1 MLKKLVALVAIVSLS
16 LTPKSLA
23 NAAVK
28 AGSTCPKA
36 GNTAIASGKTFTCI
50 KSGKKLVWDKGV
62 LVPKSATS
70 PKTPE
75 LPPMPQDFQ
84 NLASNLEGIKYWAWK
99 KVNLEIEKNN
109 SVLGQVEIFTG
120 PNTVPAQPNTIDKL
134 TIGSKL
140 FGTFNQIKKIYI
152 IKFNYQDIEWAQTKY
167 QLFQDQSWRSDYLT
181 KAKNQCPDTRCRNAE
196 IELNSKDEGIMM
208 VGEIALSDQP
218 KDKIENAGRYNG
230 TREIHEYVHTIQMFN
245 SSNSESRFNYGLLP
259 RWMIE
264 GQALWSAQ
272 AAVANSYDEYLE
284 LRNFDYPELR
294 QMRPSYTA
302 EWIEEFLN
310 PNPVFIKNA
319 DNWQYWQK
327 YPNYRVYD
335 IGALANEI
343 LTAIKGPSAA
353 MNLYVAVG
361 KGATFAD
368 AFKQE
373 FGINWNESVTYI
385 SKAIAAELDR
395 MIKS

>member
-1 MLKKLVALVAIVSLS
+1 
-16 LTPKSLA
+16 
-23 NAAVK
+23 
-28 AGSTCPKA
+28 
-36 GNTAIASGKTFTCI
+36 
-50 KSGKKLVWDKGV
+50 
-62 LVPKSATS
+62 
-70 PKTPE
+70 
-75 LPPMPQDFQ
+75 
-84 NLASNLEGIKYWAWK
+84 
-99 KVNLEIEKNN
+99 
-109 SVLGQVEIFTG
+109 
-120 PNTVPAQPNTIDKL
+120 
-134 TIGSKL
+134 
-140 FGTFNQIKKIYI
+140 
-152 IKFNYQDIEWAQTKY
+152 
-167 QLFQDQSWRSDYLT
+167 
-181 KAKNQCPDTRCRNAE
+181 
-196 IELNSKDEGIMM
+196 MM

-230 TREIHEYVHTIQMFN
+230 TREIHEYVHTIQILN
-245 SSNSESRFNYGLLP
+245 STNNESKFNYGLLP
-259 RWMIE
+259 RWLLE

-272 AAVANSYDEYLE
+272 ASVANSYDEYLS
-284 LRNFDYPELR
+284 LRAIDYPELS

-343 LTAIKGPSAA
+343 LTAIKGPSSV

-373 FGINWNESVTYI
+373 FGINWNEAITYI

-395 MIKS
+395 MSKS

>member
-1 MLKKLVALVAIVSLS
+1 
-16 LTPKSLA
+16 
-23 NAAVK
+23 
-28 AGSTCPKA
+28 
-36 GNTAIASGKTFTCI
+36 
-50 KSGKKLVWDKGV
+50 
-62 LVPKSATS
+62 
-70 PKTPE
+70 
-75 LPPMPQDFQ
+75 
-84 NLASNLEGIKYWAWK
+84 
-99 KVNLEIEKNN
+99 
-109 SVLGQVEIFTG
+109 
-120 PNTVPAQPNTIDKL
+120 
-134 TIGSKL
+134 
-140 FGTFNQIKKIYI
+140 
-152 IKFNYQDIEWAQTKY
+152 
-167 QLFQDQSWRSDYLT
+167 
-181 KAKNQCPDTRCRNAE
+181 
-196 IELNSKDEGIMM
+196 
-208 VGEIALSDQP
+208 
-218 KDKIENAGRYNG
+218 
-230 TREIHEYVHTIQMFN
+230 
-245 SSNSESRFNYGLLP
+245 
-259 RWMIE
+259 MIE